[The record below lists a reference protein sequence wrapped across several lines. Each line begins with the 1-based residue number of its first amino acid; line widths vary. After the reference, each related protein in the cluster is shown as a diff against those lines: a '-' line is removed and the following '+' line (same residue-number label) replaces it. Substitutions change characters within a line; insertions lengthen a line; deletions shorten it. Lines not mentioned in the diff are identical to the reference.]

1 MFSDVLLRMKTSLP
15 LKNEKIEKKCKKES
29 AHFWKDSSKDVLLFY
44 AHQACF
50 RKQAEGRKIIFL
62 SKEHFFR
69 VWFVVLRLNMDRGNS
84 LARLAKKSFFVCRK
98 FFFLKDH
105 ANTRKLR
112 RALKV
117 WLDFSCSISRFV
129 CAGVLLSVWK
139 TFLHRPRFRQAISL
153 GKNCFGIPC
162 VFRKYVTPSLPFRK
176 VEVKIARTEW

>member
-29 AHFWKDSSKDVLLFY
+29 AHFWKDLLWDVLLFY
-44 AHQACF
+44 AHHACF

-98 FFFLKDH
+98 NFLFERSREHKK
-105 ANTRKLR
+105 APASSEGLVRLFMQYFTFCLCRCSSFGLEYFL
-112 RALKV
+112 AQTA
-117 WLDFSCSISRFV
+117 FSTSHL
-129 CAGVLLSVWK
+129 AG
-139 TFLHRPRFRQAISL
+139 
-153 GKNCFGIPC
+153 
-162 VFRKYVTPSLPFRK
+162 
-176 VEVKIARTEW
+176 